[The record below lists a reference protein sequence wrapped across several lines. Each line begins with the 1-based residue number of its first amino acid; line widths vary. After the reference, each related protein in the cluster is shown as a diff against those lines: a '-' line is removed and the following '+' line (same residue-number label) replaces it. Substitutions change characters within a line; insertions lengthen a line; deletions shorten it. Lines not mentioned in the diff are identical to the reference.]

1 MQGFLRRRHPFSFAY
16 LAFILALLPCCPAL
30 GSCVFGLV
38 LCKDPGMQQPQ
49 NSAYMAAPLGVS
61 TNSASGALGPRSPQP
76 NSRLSGRR
84 TGGRHP
90 QVVQAVA
97 VANPYPTSAPAPQAD
112 YRRPQNYS
120 REGTI
125 GS

>member
-1 MQGFLRRRHPFSFAY
+1 MQGSLRRHPFSFWY
-16 LAFILALLPCCPAL
+16 LGFIVALLLGCPAL

-49 NSAYMAAPLGVS
+49 DSAYMAAPLGVS
-61 TNSASGALGPRSPQP
+61 TNSASGALGPQ
-76 NSRLSGRR
+76 LSGRR
-84 TGGRHP
+84 TGELGGR
-90 QVVQAVA
+90 QQQFSQAVA
-97 VANPYPTSAPAPQAD
+97 RANHPTSAPAPQAD
-112 YRRPQNYS
+112 YRRPQNHS

>member
-61 TNSASGALGPRSPQP
+61 TNGALGPRSPQ
-76 NSRLSGRR
+76 LGGRR
-84 TGGRHP
+84 TGELGGR
-90 QVVQAVA
+90 QEQFSQAVA
-97 VANPYPTSAPAPQAD
+97 RANHPTSAPAPQAD
-112 YRRPQNYS
+112 YRRPQNHS
-120 REGTI
+120 REGTV

>member
-1 MQGFLRRRHPFSFAY
+1 MQGSLRRHPFAFSY
-16 LAFILALLPCCPAL
+16 PVFILALLLCCTAL

-49 NSAYMAAPLGVS
+49 NSAYVAAPLGVS
-61 TNSASGALGPRSPQP
+61 TNSASGARSPQ
-76 NSRLSGRR
+76 LSGRR
-84 TGGRHP
+84 TGELGGR
-90 QVVQAVA
+90 QQQFSEAVA
-97 VANPYPTSAPAPQAD
+97 AANHPTSAPAPQAD

-120 REGTI
+120 REGTV